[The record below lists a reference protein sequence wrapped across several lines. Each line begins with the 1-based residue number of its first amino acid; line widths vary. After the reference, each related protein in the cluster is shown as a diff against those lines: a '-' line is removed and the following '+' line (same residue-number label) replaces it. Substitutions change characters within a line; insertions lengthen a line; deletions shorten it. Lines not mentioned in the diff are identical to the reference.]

1 MRRSYVPDVR
11 IAFVFNL
18 QREPSEEQAE
28 FDSPATI
35 DFVTGSLERLGHA
48 VEPTD
53 AGQPFETFVAHLRAF
68 RPELVFNSAEGD
80 RGSFR
85 EAFFPSLYEELRIP
99 YTGSGPWACA
109 VTLDKHLTKLTAAAA
124 GVATPAARL
133 VRSAEA
139 PIGAPAPPVIVKPN
153 YEGSSKGIDRR
164 AVVHEARSLPDAV
177 ASELRRFPD
186 GVLVEQFVVGRDL
199 SVGFLGEHGVLA
211 AVEYEFADASAQIY
225 DFDLKNHPED
235 VEVRAP
241 ARLTP
246 AQAAELEAAAATAFA
261 ALRIRDLGR
270 ADFRLGDDGRLWF
283 LEVNPLPSLEE
294 GAGIYSAAAL
304 AGLAP
309 DDVIGAIVESA
320 LRRNRAPVVA

>member
-1 MRRSYVPDVR
+1 VR

-18 QREPSEEQAE
+18 QLEPSEEQAE
-28 FDSPATI
+28 FDTPATVR
-35 DFVTGSLERLGHA
+35 FVTGALERLGHV
-48 VEPTD
+48 VEPID
-53 AGQPFETFVAHLRAF
+53 AGRPLETLVAHLRAF
-68 RPELVFNSAEGD
+68 EPELVFNSAEGD

-85 EAFFPSLYEELRIP
+85 EAFFPSLYEELGMP

-133 VRSAEA
+133 VRSIEE
-139 PIGAPAPPVIVKPN
+139 PFDAPAPPLIVKPN

-164 AVVHEARSLPDAV
+164 AIVDDGRLLPDAV
-177 ASELRRFPD
+177 AAALGRFPD
-186 GVLVEQFVVGRDL
+186 GVLVEQFVTGRDL
-199 SVGFLGEHGVLA
+199 SVGFLEGTGVLA
-211 AVEYEFADASAQIY
+211 GYEYEFADATAQMY
-225 DFDLKNHPED
+225 DYELKHLRPDD
-235 VEVRAP
+235 VEVRVP

-246 AQAAELEAAAATAFA
+246 AQAAELEAAAGGAFG

-304 AGLAP
+304 AGLRP
-309 DDVIGAIVESA
+309 DDVIASIVESA
-320 LRRNRAPVVA
+320 LRRNQAPVSA